1 MWLGKWELLPIVVV
15 LGPVEVEIYCF
26 KFVLWAIKEILFNLF
41 LYNVEKWPNIM
52 HERVRKFT
60 HHQSLKITFENGA
73 RVRMTHY
80 NISIA
85 VNAVEVVLF

>member
-1 MWLGKWELLPIVVV
+1 
-15 LGPVEVEIYCF
+15 
-26 KFVLWAIKEILFNLF
+26 
-41 LYNVEKWPNIM
+41 M